1 MRLRML
7 HQGCITLEIVI
18 NENLEVRDVIRLND
32 AVAVFNKDLLL
43 VSAELRKL
51 EQVTLLD
58 ARVVQD
64 RLIQNDI
71 FDVFKRDLVITQLL
85 EYVTVPIKRRIH

>member
-1 MRLRML
+1 ML
-7 HQGCITLEIVI
+7 HQGCITLGIVI

-32 AVAVFNKDLLL
+32 AVAVLNKDLLL